1 MLLSQIDQY
10 DIVQILVKMILAFMI
25 QDKQDCVRIKREQI
39 EIHSLQGLEQQLRV
53 IRFSLIVNDIEK
65 P

>member
-25 QDKQDCVRIKREQI
+25 PDEPDWVRIKREQI
-39 EIHSLQGLEQQLRV
+39 EFNSMQALGQQVRMT
-53 IRFSLIVNDIEK
+53 
-65 P
+65 

>member
-39 EIHSLQGLEQQLRV
+39 EIHSLQKVLSSSWEWSDLV
-53 IRFSLIVNDIEK
+53 
-65 P
+65 